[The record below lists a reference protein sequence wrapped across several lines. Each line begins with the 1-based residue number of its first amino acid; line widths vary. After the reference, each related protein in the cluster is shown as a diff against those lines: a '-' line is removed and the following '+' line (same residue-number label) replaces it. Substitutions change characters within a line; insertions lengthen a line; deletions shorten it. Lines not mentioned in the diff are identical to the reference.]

1 MRKLLFTGLVIGLL
15 SLTWV
20 AAQDWAPTTATVG
33 FTITNAGVDVDGSL
47 SGVRASATFDPANLA
62 KASIS
67 ASVAANTIKTGI
79 AMRDRHLRSKDYFDV
94 EKYPR
99 ISMKSVS
106 FTKTGAN
113 SYNGKFQ
120 LTMKDVTK
128 TVNIPF
134 TFTSSGST
142 GKFKGKFKLNRL
154 DYNVGSSSWTLG
166 DNVTVNLVL
175 NTKKK

>member
-1 MRKLLFTGLVIGLL
+1 MRKILLTTWIIGLL

-20 AAQDWAPTTATVG
+20 AAQVWAPTTATVN
-33 FTITNAGVDVDGSL
+33 FSIKNAGVNVGGSL
-47 SGVRASATFDPANLA
+47 SGLRASATFDPNDLANA
-62 KASIS
+62 KIT
-67 ASVAANTIKTGI
+67 ASVAVNTIETGI
-79 AMRDRHLRSKDYFDV
+79 AMRDRHLKSEDYFDA

-99 ISMKSVS
+99 ISMSSISFSKKSDNNYS
-106 FTKTGAN
+106 
-113 SYNGKFQ
+113 GKFQ

-134 TFTSSGST
+134 TFTENGET
-142 GKFKGKFKLNRL
+142 GKFKGSLKLDRR

-166 DNVTVNLVL
+166 DDVTVNIVL